1 MPQGNVI
8 IFEVRLFYYSW
19 VTILILNFYRNEE
32 CLVRKESRRYN
43 GCYLIL
49 AGNSKK
55 ELRKYIGCERKR
67 EREERER
74 ESCKTR
80 VDFIYFYRF
89 FFFFFHSMPES

>member
-67 EREERER
+67 ERGERERER
-74 ESCKTR
+74 ESVCCVGVYLSVGEKGGER
-80 VDFIYFYRF
+80 DC
-89 FFFFFHSMPES
+89 